1 MLKVAR
7 ARPWRAACTQSLRTH
22 KRHVHTPRTITVLG
36 ETYPTDDYTNLP
48 PTIAALLERRLHVT
62 PPHPLNT
69 IRKLIASHF
78 EGFKSYDNL
87 PAVVT
92 PELNFDSLGF
102 PPDHPGRA
110 RGQSYYINRGVM
122 LRTHTSAHE
131 VDIYRETPR
140 SGGWL
145 CTADV
150 YRRDEIDRS
159 HYPAFHQTEGARLVN
174 VADMD
179 KLKAENEELRRGL
192 SASRIIMEDCPDFD
206 AITNPLQASHLP
218 ETVLPVAQNL
228 RLRITT
234 LFMSIFPP
242 STTPLHVRWTPDL
255 FPWTSPSYQLEVRY
269 RDGWLELLGCGIVLD
284 DTIARSSHDPASER
298 SWAFGMGLERIAMP
312 LFGVPD
318 IRLFWSRDERFWKQ
332 FRDGELRTFQ
342 EFSKYP
348 PSERDVAFWLPVGVA
363 KPHAASHAAG
373 GEGVGWEENDLWDI
387 IREVGG
393 DLVEDVKLIDDFWH
407 EAKGRRSLAVRIT
420 FRSMERSLE
429 RPEVNEVTDA
439 IKAKLTERL
448 AVEIR

>member
-1 MLKVAR
+1 MLKVVKV
-7 ARPWRAACTQSLRTH
+7 RPWRVLFAQKIPRNTRNI
-22 KRHVHTPRTITVLG
+22 HTPSPQTITVLG

-48 PTIAALLERRLHVT
+48 PTIAALLARRLHVT

-69 IRKLIASHF
+69 IRKLIAGHF
-78 EGFKSYDNL
+78 EGFKCYDNL

-102 PPDHPGRA
+102 PPDHPGRE

-131 VDIYRETPR
+131 VDIYRETPK

-174 VADMD
+174 LVDMD
-179 KLKAENEELRRGL
+179 KLRAENDELRRRIAD
-192 SASRIIMEDCPDFD
+192 SKIIMKDCLDFD
-206 AITNPLQASHLP
+206 PVTNPLQSSHLP
-218 ETVLPVAQNL
+218 ETVLPMAQNL
-228 RLRITT
+228 KLRITT
-234 LFMSIFPP
+234 LFLSIFPP
-242 STTPLHVRWTPDL
+242 SSDPLHVRWTPDI
-255 FPWTSPSYQLEVRY
+255 FPWTSPSFQLEVRY
-269 RDGWLELLGCGIVLD
+269 RDAWLELLGCGIVLD
-284 DTIARSSHDPASER
+284 ATIARTGHNPVDER

-318 IRLFWSRDERFWKQ
+318 IRLFWSQDERFWKQ
-332 FRDGELRTFQ
+332 FKDGQLSTFQ

-348 PSERDVAFWLPVGVA
+348 LSERDVAFWLPLGEVG
-363 KPHAASHAAG
+363 
-373 GEGVGWEENDLWDI
+373 GWEENDLWDI

-407 EAKGRRSLAVRIT
+407 EGNGRRSLAVRIT
-420 FRSMERSLE
+420 FRSMERSVE
-429 RPEVNEVTDA
+429 RAEVNKVTDD
-439 IKAKLTERL
+439 IKAALTARL